1 MTFRDVR
8 VCALG
13 DSYVAGVGD
22 PQHLGWV
29 RRLAARTHT
38 GGPPL
43 TVYDLGV
50 RRDTLADVAARWRRE
65 CDPRLPPGCEGRVLV
80 AGGVNDT
87 TAVGDGVRVAP
98 DDAVR
103 HLRTVTSGA
112 RERGWQVLVVGR
124 VHGAGRARRAG
135 VDDLARRSRRAV
147 RRARR
152 AVLHGTFTTRRASDG
167 TLRQSYG
174 LVSSEACAPRPYPGQ
189 GRTRG
194 PDPEPAR
201 TTTARHPT
209 TWRTTWQTARCA
221 A

>member
-38 GGPPL
+38 GGLPL
-43 TVYDLGV
+43 TVYHLGV

-80 AGGVNDT
+80 AGGVNDA

-112 RERGWQVLVVGR
+112 RERGWQVLVVGPAAVDDDAHNAR
-124 VHGAGRARRAG
+124 AARLDALLAAACADDDVPYVPVHRALAADPTWRREVRDGDGAHPSSGGYTVLASLVEPAWTTWLDAPAGR
-135 VDDLARRSRRAV
+135 
-147 RRARR
+147 
-152 AVLHGTFTTRRASDG
+152 
-167 TLRQSYG
+167 
-174 LVSSEACAPRPYPGQ
+174 
-189 GRTRG
+189 
-194 PDPEPAR
+194 
-201 TTTARHPT
+201 
-209 TWRTTWQTARCA
+209 
-221 A
+221 

>member
-1 MTFRDVR
+1 MTSRDVR

-38 GGPPL
+38 GGLPL

-50 RRDTLADVAARWRRE
+50 RMNTLADVAARWRTE

-87 TAVGDGVRVAP
+87 TAAGDGVRVAP

-103 HLRTVTSGA
+103 HLRAVTTVA
-112 RERGWQVLVVGR
+112 RERGWQVLVVGPAAVDDDAHNAR
-124 VHGAGRARRAG
+124 AARLDTVLAAACLDDGVPYVSVHGALAADPTWRRE
-135 VDDLARRSRRAV
+135 V
-147 RRARR
+147 RDGDGAHPSSGGY
-152 AVLHGTFTTRRASDG
+152 AVLAA
-167 TLRQSYG
+167 
-174 LVSSEACAPRPYPGQ
+174 LV
-189 GRTRG
+189 
-194 PDPEPAR
+194 EPAW
-201 TTTARHPT
+201 TAWLDSPAGR
-209 TWRTTWQTARCA
+209 
-221 A
+221 